1 MSANTILMSGAFW
14 DFFLVAICGLGDGE
28 VTKKSIYFFLIEM
41 VV

>member
-1 MSANTILMSGAFW
+1 MSANTILMSGASGI
-14 DFFLVAICGLGDGE
+14 FFLMAIYGLGDGG